1 LQAEVAV
8 HIEGTGFG
16 IGTAEVVQEVP
27 VAVELAELDT
37 AGAWS
42 RSAEQMGHS
51 KHPLVKLELWVPV
64 QQKAQMVPVN
74 VVNDLETV
82 MMIGFEALEVVHLE
96 QEGQEVQVVAK
107 GLGLVV
113 AEWLLVEEPPA
124 AAVNQPVQTHYFLMI
139 GHRFCLSGASQ
150 GGAVSRQFPAC
161 LAKSAHLLGPAS
173 KKATIFKQEEKQRYR
188 GLDVNDI

>member
-1 LQAEVAV
+1 V

-42 RSAEQMGHS
+42 QSAEQMGHS

-82 MMIGFEALEVVHLE
+82 MMIGFEALEVEAVHLE

-107 GLGLVV
+107 GLRLAV
-113 AEWLLVEEPPA
+113 AEWLLVEEAPA
-124 AAVNQPVQTHYFLMI
+124 ESQHVQTHYFLMS
-139 GHRFCLSGASQ
+139 GHQFWLSGALQ
-150 GGAVSRQFPAC
+150 GGVAPRQFPAC
-161 LAKSAHLLGPAS
+161 LVKSAHLLGP
-173 KKATIFKQEEKQRYR
+173 
-188 GLDVNDI
+188 L